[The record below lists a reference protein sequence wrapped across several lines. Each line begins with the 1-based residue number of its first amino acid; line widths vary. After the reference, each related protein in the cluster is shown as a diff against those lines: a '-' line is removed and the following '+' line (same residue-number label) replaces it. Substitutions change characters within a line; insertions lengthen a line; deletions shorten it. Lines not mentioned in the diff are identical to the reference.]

1 MVGAVGALAA
11 AAEVE
16 ALEGSAVVAISAAA
30 AGAAVGSAGMNR
42 SILKPEEE
50 KQMNKTVLIVLGVIV
65 LIVLIIGGLL
75 FSNYNTLVT
84 KQQNVK
90 AQWSLV
96 ENQMQRRADLIPNI
110 VATVKGIAGLEERV
124 FTKIAEARS
133 QLLSTMQNPNST
145 TEDKI
150 AADGKLNQALRDGG
164 LLGTGGRFLS
174 IAENYPQLKSNE
186 SFLKLQDELSGT
198 ENRLATVRRE
208 YTLAAQDYNTTRSRF
223 PTVLIAGLMGF
234 KEQPYFQADPGA
246 REAPK
251 VDFNK

>member
-1 MVGAVGALAA
+1 MG
-11 AAEVE
+11 
-16 ALEGSAVVAISAAA
+16 
-30 AGAAVGSAGMNR
+30 
-42 SILKPEEE
+42 
-50 KQMNKTVLIVLGVIV
+50 NKALIVLGIVLGVVILLV
-65 LIVLIIGGLL
+65 LIVGGGAI
-75 FSNYNTLVT
+75 STYNTLVT
-84 KQQNVK
+84 KQQNVNAK
-90 AQWSLV
+90 WSQV

-110 VATVKGIAGLEERV
+110 VATVKGVAGLEERV
-124 FTKIAEARS
+124 FTRIAEARS

-186 SFLKLQDELSGT
+186 SFMKLQDELAGT
-198 ENRLATVRRE
+198 EKRLATARRD

-223 PTVLIAGLMGF
+223 PTVLVAGLMGF
-234 KEQPYFQADPGA
+234 KEQPYFQADAGA
-246 REAPK
+246 RETPK